1 MPADMPPPERPSG
14 QHIVEERLVGA
25 DAAFSNDQYQ
35 DAYPPGIER
44 SFWHVARNFTILKW
58 LKNFGMDKQRLLE
71 VGCGRGILVDY
82 LLGKRIDCIG
92 CDLAAPRVPAH
103 LADHVFPAT
112 DFRSLPIATRRAI
125 EGVLLCDVIEHLA
138 DSVQFLC
145 ALPKFLTGLTRVLV
159 TVPARSELWSE
170 WDDHFGHARR
180 YDLAMLRRE
189 LDVAGFDLV
198 AARYFFHTLYVPAY
212 IARRHRR
219 GTITSPREAGWLHR
233 LVGGALVFEQLF
245 VPSRVPG
252 TSIIG
257 IADIRRSGAV
267 KRHR

>member
-1 MPADMPPPERPSG
+1 MPTDMPPPERPSG

-35 DAYPPGIER
+35 DAYPPEIER
-44 SFWHVARNFTILKW
+44 SFWHVARNLTILKW

-92 CDLAAPRVPAH
+92 CDLAAPCVPAH
-103 LADHVFPAT
+103 LAGKVFPAT
-112 DFRSLPIATRRAI
+112 DFRSLPFATRRTESARCSMTSHSSTPSI
-125 EGVLLCDVIEHLA
+125 ARLR
-138 DSVQFLC
+138 
-145 ALPKFLTGLTRVLV
+145 ALPKFLAGLTRVLI

-189 LDVAGFDLV
+189 LDAAGFDLV
-198 AARYFFHTLYVPAY
+198 SARYFFHALYVPAY

-219 GTITSPREAGWLHR
+219 GTITSPREAGCFHR
-233 LVGGALVFEQLF
+233 MVGGALVLEQLL
-245 VPSRVPG
+245 VPPRVPG

-257 IADIRRSGAV
+257 IADIRRSGSV
-267 KRHR
+267 KPV